1 MVVADQDPG
10 REIGG
15 LAQALLN
22 QRLHKSLAI
31 EVRARILIEF
41 AIWRLLLQDMQDFLL
56 KCLAKD
62 FCLF

>member
-31 EVRARILIEF
+31 EGRARILIEF
-41 AIWRLLLQDMQDFLL
+41 AIWRLLLQDMQDFPL